1 VLLQNNNKKGKSTN
15 RWRNIDSSTA
25 SGERGAQ
32 WKRDQTEWCL
42 AVWSGLERQVTIYW
56 VTHVVNLEQH
66 NSDEETKSWLPNL
79 KRGSSRSKTAKPRDV
94 RTDRQQIHVRSLFSL
109 LVGTAVRDGSLYSA
123 YSRTQTGRFEFSAW
137 YPKRERRQQ
146 LKQSKRHYNGD
157 WSNADM
163 GSKNG
168 KNNRLGLRSTWMHLD
183 KESLNKAVL
192 TMTVSPRAEYHCEDG
207 GEQSYKSL
215 YNYRATRSNREV

>member
-1 VLLQNNNKKGKSTN
+1 M
-15 RWRNIDSSTA
+15 
-25 SGERGAQ
+25 
-32 WKRDQTEWCL
+32 
-42 AVWSGLERQVTIYW
+42 WSGLERQVTIYW